1 MERGDTL
8 VEVSCREHHD
18 GEELDD
24 FTVEEDMSVT
34 LTRKEL
40 YDRVWEEPVDTLA
53 KEYGLSNVGL
63 GKACRRHD
71 IPVPPRGYW
80 ARKAAGQE
88 PRRPPLPPAKD
99 GDESVT
105 LLGSERPDAPSD
117 ERERAVHP
125 LIAFELEA
133 QNKIAVPEDLRVK
146 HPAIAQTKAYWA
158 AQKRGE
164 VPHGDNKL
172 PRLNISVSKTSLPR
186 AFLLLQAL
194 FNALEQRGHTAK
206 ATKEGKTILTVLDE
220 ALEVSLREPSKQV
233 RHVPTAKELADAKR
247 YSWMRPAPYDLVSS
261 GTLVLNIENV
271 WGTRHAWK
279 DGKTQRLEDVLNEV
293 VVGLIEAALQK
304 KAQRVEQE
312 RTRLKQE
319 ELERRREEARQ
330 RERQERARV
339 RRLERLLEA
348 SNDHRRLREFV
359 AQLHEFVGAV
369 DQDTEMGRWLS
380 WADDHVQ
387 RLDPLTPFREP
398 SATIRLY
405 YLTTRYAVPKIL
417 EAGFT
422 DRDPEHGEDKEL
434 PASVPLTDAP
444 MTRNGYDE
452 ARLAVDIPEAV
463 VLPYEWITASRN
475 HRRFSVPAVV
485 VNKHGRVS
493 EEDEN

>member
-1 MERGDTL
+1 MERGDSL
-8 VEVSCREHHD
+8 PEVSCGAHD
-18 GEELDD
+18 EKLDD
-24 FTVEEDMSVT
+24 FIVEEDMSVT

-80 ARKAAGQE
+80 ARKAAGQK
-88 PRRPPLPPAKD
+88 PRRPPLPPARN
-99 GDESVT
+99 GNESVT
-105 LLGSERPDAPSD
+105 LLGSERPDTPSE
-117 ERERAVHP
+117 EREPAVHP

-133 QNKIAVPEDLRVK
+133 ENKIAVPEDLRVK

-158 AQKRGE
+158 AQSRGE
-164 VPHGDNKL
+164 APHGENKL

-186 AFLLLQAL
+186 AFRLLQAL
-194 FNALEQRGHTAK
+194 FSALENRGHK
-206 ATKEGKTILTVLDE
+206 ATATREGKTILTVLDE

-271 WGTRHAWK
+271 WGIRHAWK
-279 DGKTQRLEDVLNEV
+279 DGKTHRLEEVLNEV
-293 VVGLIEAALQK
+293 VVGLVEAALQK
-304 KAQRVEQE
+304 KAQGEE
-312 RTRLKQE
+312 RERERLRQE
-319 ELERRREEARQ
+319 ELERQRVAARQ
-330 RERQERARV
+330 RARQERAKV
-339 RRLERLLEA
+339 RRLERLREA
-348 SNDHRRLREFV
+348 TDEHQRLREFV
-359 AQLHEFVGAV
+359 AHLHEVVGTV
-369 DQDTEMGRWLS
+369 DSDTELGRWLS
-380 WADDHVQ
+380 WADDHVR

-398 SATIRLY
+398 SPTIRLY
-405 YLTTRYAVPKIL
+405 YLTSGYAIPNIL

-422 DRDPEHGEDKEL
+422 DREPDHGEDKEL
-434 PASVPLTDAP
+434 PASVTLTDAP

-463 VLPYEWITASRN
+463 VLPYELITETRS
-475 HRRFSVPAVV
+475 HRCFMVPAVV
-485 VNKHGRVS
+485 VNAHGKVS
-493 EEDEN
+493 RWKE